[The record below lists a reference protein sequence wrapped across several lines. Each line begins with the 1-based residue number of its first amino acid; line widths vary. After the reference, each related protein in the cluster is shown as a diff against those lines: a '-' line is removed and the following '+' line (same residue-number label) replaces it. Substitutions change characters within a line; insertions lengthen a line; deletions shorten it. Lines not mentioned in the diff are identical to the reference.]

1 MGDFLNTR
9 LLGFDRDEKL
19 QLVRFKGRPGELS
32 PKARFWLFAGWLL
45 PDRFKYVP
53 VSRHRLSVMGTDIAF
68 SNSVTNLH
76 LTATTGLSGVHQRV
90 KKFDMS

>member
-1 MGDFLNTR
+1 MGDYFNTR
-9 LLGFDRDEKL
+9 LGFDRDEKL

-53 VSRHRLSVMGTDIAF
+53 VLRPRPSVIGTNTV
-68 SNSVTNLH
+68 SLN
-76 LTATTGLSGVHQRV
+76 Q
-90 KKFDMS
+90 